1 METIKIM
8 FVCHGNICR
17 SPMAEFVMKEIV
29 KSSLKYNYIIES
41 RATSYEEIGNDIYY
55 ESKKILDKHN
65 IKYQRREAKRITKKE
80 YEEYDYIIVMDDNN
94 IYNLNRII
102 GNDYLNKVNKLLYF
116 MESDRD
122 VSDPWYTRRFEDCYN
137 DIYNGCL
144 SLYKHIENN
153 H

>member
-17 SPMAEFVMKEIV
+17 SPMAEFIMKEIV
-29 KSSLKYNYIIES
+29 KSSYKYNYIIES

-80 YEEYDYIIVMDDNN
+80 YEEFDYIIVMDDNN

-102 GNDYLNKVNKLLYF
+102 GNDYFQYAYIGSNSHYIYHYNNLQIVLY
-116 MESDRD
+116 
-122 VSDPWYTRRFEDCYN
+122 TK
-137 DIYNGCL
+137 GHL
-144 SLYKHIENN
+144 HLYQIP
-153 H
+153 

>member
-29 KSSLKYNYIIES
+29 KSSYKYNYIIES

-102 GNDYLNKVNKLLYF
+102 GNDYLNKVHKLLNYVN
-116 MESDRD
+116 SNRD

-144 SLYKHIENN
+144 GLYKHIENN